1 MFKKLSKKQKKQL
14 LKILGISLVLVF
26 VFIKGNPTSK
36 DIESIVSGNPEDIV
50 SGVISSFDNKT
61 NNTESNYQDEYFVY
75 SQTDIPA
82 WDGKSAYVVLNK
94 NEPNFTDNEKQS
106 LVPFEHYSELDNLGR
121 CGIAFANI
129 CKELMPTEE
138 RGNISSVYPSGWKY
152 EGKSNNNEYDTSLVD
167 GGRIYNRCHLIG
179 FQLAGENANKKNL
192 ITGTR
197 YLNIEGMLPFE
208 NMIDDYVDET
218 NNHVLFRVTPV
229 YDGDNLVPNGVQMEA
244 WSVEDDG
251 EGICFNVYAFNIQP
265 GIEINYTTGQ
275 NWLK

>member
-50 SGVISSFDNKT
+50 SGVISSFNNET

-82 WDGKSAYVVLNK
+82 WDGKSAYIVLNK